1 MSLSKFNIEVVLYRL
16 DAIERRLDNVEK
28 HLNSSGKEN
37 PDLIKIL
44 LELIKAGSS
53 PHGAAIADAIAEP
66 PQGKGKAAAGA
77 GAGAG
82 AKVEGAAAESDV
94 ATFDSLACMARRR
107 TVV

>member
-44 LELIKAGSS
+44 LELIKAGPS
-53 PHGAAIADAIAEP
+53 PHGAAIADAIAGP

-77 GAGAG
+77 GAGAR
-82 AKVEGAAAESDV
+82 VEAAAAESDV

>member
-1 MSLSKFNIEVVLYRL
+1 MSLSKYNNEVVLYRL

-44 LELIKAGSS
+44 LELIKAGPS
-53 PHGAAIADAIAEP
+53 PHGAAIADAIAGP
-66 PQGKGKAAAGA
+66 PHAAGTRAGA
-77 GAGAG
+77 GAGP
-82 AKVEGAAAESDV
+82 KVEAAAAESDV

>member
-44 LELIKAGSS
+44 LELIKAGPS
-53 PHGAAIADAIAEP
+53 PHGAAIADAIAGP
-66 PQGKGKAAAGA
+66 PQGKGKAAA

>member
-53 PHGAAIADAIAEP
+53 PHGAAIADVITGP
-66 PQGKGKAAAGA
+66 PQGKGKAAA

>member
-53 PHGAAIADAIAEP
+53 PHGAAIADAIAGP
-66 PQGKGKAAAGA
+66 PQGKSKAAA

>member
-44 LELIKAGSS
+44 LELIKAGPS
-53 PHGAAIADAIAEP
+53 PHGAAIADAIAGP
-66 PQGKGKAAAGA
+66 PQGKGKASAS
-77 GAGAG
+77 AGAG

>member
-53 PHGAAIADAIAEP
+53 PHGAAIADAITGP
-66 PQGKGKAAAGA
+66 PQGKGKAAA

>member
-1 MSLSKFNIEVVLYRL
+1 MSLSKYNNEVVLYRL

-44 LELIKAGSS
+44 LELIKAGPS
-53 PHGAAIADAIAEP
+53 PHGAAIADAIAGP
-66 PQGKGKAAAGA
+66 SHATGTRAGA
-77 GAGAG
+77 GP
-82 AKVEGAAAESDV
+82 KVEAAAADSDV

>member
-44 LELIKAGSS
+44 LELIKAGPS
-53 PHGAAIADAIAEP
+53 PHGAAIADAIAGP

-77 GAGAG
+77 GVG

-94 ATFDSLACMARRR
+94 STFDSLACMARRR

>member
-44 LELIKAGSS
+44 LELIKAGPS
-53 PHGAAIADAIAEP
+53 PHGAAIADAIAGP

-77 GAGAG
+77 GAGAR
-82 AKVEGAAAESDV
+82 VEGAAAESDV